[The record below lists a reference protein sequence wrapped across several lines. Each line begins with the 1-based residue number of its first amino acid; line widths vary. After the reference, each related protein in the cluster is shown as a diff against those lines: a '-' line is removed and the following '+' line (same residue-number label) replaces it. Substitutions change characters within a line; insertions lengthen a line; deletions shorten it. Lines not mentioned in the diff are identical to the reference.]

1 MVPVGTKK
9 KGGATMRI
17 TEALDDVL
25 ASRGHL
31 RVLRA
36 LDALPED
43 LGVSARDLARR
54 AQLAHNRA
62 SEVLTSLTRL
72 GLTRVQRA
80 GRADLY
86 QLNREHVLYP
96 ALHDLF
102 DQETKVQTDLQ
113 RFLRRRLTKLAH
125 VREAFIF
132 GSVARGESRA
142 ASDIDLALVMPP
154 SGPSAAEQTELE
166 ELAREVRTRFGSE
179 LGLHVSPQ
187 PLAYR
192 VEGRTGRALW
202 RRIAA
207 EGIRLIPARSE
218 RA

>member
-1 MVPVGTKK
+1 
-9 KGGATMRI
+9 MRF

-36 LDALPED
+36 LDALPEG

-54 AQLAHNRA
+54 AGVAHNRA
-62 SEVLTSLTRL
+62 SEILSSLTQLRL
-72 GLTRVQRA
+72 ARVQRA

-96 ALHDLF
+96 AIHELF
-102 DQETKVQTDLQ
+102 EQETEVQAELQ
-113 RFLRRRLTKLAH
+113 RFLRRRLGKLDH
-125 VREAFIF
+125 VREAYIF

-142 ASDIDLALVMPP
+142 GSDIDLALVMPP
-154 SGPSAAEQTELE
+154 SGPTVAEQQELD
-166 ELAREVRTRFGSE
+166 ELAREVRERFGSE
-179 LGLHVSPQ
+179 LAMHVSPE
-187 PLAYR
+187 PVSYR

-207 EGIRLIPARSE
+207 EGIRLIPATSE
-218 RA
+218 RG

>member
-1 MVPVGTKK
+1 
-9 KGGATMRI
+9 MRI

-25 ASRGHL
+25 ASRGHV

-36 LDALPED
+36 LDALPVG

-54 AQLAHNRA
+54 AQVAHNRA
-62 SEVLTSLTRL
+62 SEVLSSLTQL
-72 GLTRVQRA
+72 GLARVQRA

-96 ALHDLF
+96 AMHELF
-102 DQETKVQTDLQ
+102 DQETKVQIELQ
-113 RFLRRRLTKLAH
+113 RFLKRRLAKFDH
-125 VREAFIF
+125 IREAFIF

-142 ASDIDLALVMPP
+142 GSDIDLALVMPP
-154 SGPSAAEQTELE
+154 SGPTAAEQLELE
-166 ELAREVRTRFGSE
+166 QLARVVRERFGSE

-187 PLAYR
+187 PVAYR
-192 VEGRTGRALW
+192 AEGRAGRALW

-207 EGIRLIPARSE
+207 EGIRLIPAKSE
-218 RA
+218 RV